1 MPRFAF
7 FDTEIREQFVEHAD
21 SQDIPTT
28 LAEHADE
35 FLAIVPDDLDPEV
48 LEGLEEA
55 YNEIMAAG
63 MNLWEQAEES
73 PVERTAA
80 GVKVELSDGTVCNI
94 KFDTEIM
101 RKLLGCL
108 TPLELEN
115 LVQAIALAV
124 ENPTDAPICAQP

>member
-7 FDTEIREQFVEHAD
+7 FDTDIREQFIEHAK
-21 SQDIPTT
+21 SQGMQPELD
-28 LAEHADE
+28 EHADE
-35 FLAIVPDDLDPEV
+35 YLAIVPDDLDPDV

-55 YNEIMAAG
+55 YNEIMTTG
-63 MNLWEQAEES
+63 MNLWEQEEES
-73 PVERTAA
+73 VVERSAA

-94 KFDTEIM
+94 KFDAEIM